1 VKIISM
7 GEVLWD
13 IFDDQE
19 LLGGAPLNI
28 SASLQRLG
36 HSVSL
41 VTGVG
46 TDARG
51 ERTLERMAK
60 LCLSTEFVRRAP
72 DRETGTARVTLN
84 GLGQATFVI
93 PRPAAFDSLQG
104 DAALLSRLQAL
115 GSEWL
120 YFGTLAQTDALNCE
134 LVEQMFEQLSGIRGF
149 YDMNLREGHWNLPLV
164 QRLSTLA
171 AHRSATKVFARAFLP
186 GVVRAAQH
194 RGDLRDTGWRRLRC
208 VCRGYL
214 AGFSWI

>member
-84 GLGQATFVI
+84 GLGQATF
-93 PRPAAFDSLQG
+93 
-104 DAALLSRLQAL
+104 
-115 GSEWL
+115 E
-120 YFGTLAQTDALNCE
+120 
-134 LVEQMFEQLSGIRGF
+134 M
-149 YDMNLREGHWNLPLV
+149 LRCC
-164 QRLSTLA
+164 RDCR
-171 AHRSATKVFARAFLP
+171 RSAANGCILERSPKPT
-186 GVVRAAQH
+186 H
-194 RGDLRDTGWRRLRC
+194 
-208 VCRGYL
+208 
-214 AGFSWI
+214 